1 MTSTPRWSSR
11 SSITSK
17 PTAATAHG
25 PAARLAA
32 VRSLFRYAA
41 LCHPE
46 HAEVI
51 ARVLAIPQKRFDKAI
66 VSFLTATE
74 IDALLDAPD
83 TGRWEGRRDRALLA
97 LATQTGSGCPSSPGS
112 TAATSTSTPAP
123 TFVASARAANS
134 GPCPSPTAPW
144 PCCGSGCRNAAV
156 TPPAS
161 PASFNPPTA
170 SPELAAP
177 PTSES
182 PATSEYIVQRH
193 DSLWSIAEGVLGD
206 GFRWREI
213 RDVNVGKLQPDGGT
227 LTATSDVI
235 HPGWILDVPLSTQS
249 APPPSPVPATH
260 TVQPGEHL
268 WEIAEGTLEA
278 ALSREASDA
287 EIDPY
292 WREVVEQNRADL
304 PDPSNPS
311 VLYSGHIVR
320 LPAVP
325 GAELEPDDGIQEP
338 NPEPSESPGDP
349 AVAAS
354 PPSPPSDS
362 ALPAP
367 RSSTPTS
374 TPGDTPEP
382 LGDPDSTIPI
392 EDEADSEDGVAAG
405 VLGVAGTGLAAVVAL
420 LARRRRDRQ
429 ARAAPGHV
437 SPAMPNDLR
446 DTHREVVA
454 RADLDQRAEVRAA
467 LAEVAGHVA
476 GRRRARCRPRLVQV
490 NSTRI
495 DVLLDE
501 PDVNPPPGWTVEAS
515 GQVWAAPRNNEL
527 TDTDDVC
534 VAPLL
539 VTLGRPDGMTEILY
553 DLEGAGTTTL
563 TGDADAA
570 LRLARSILY
579 EIVHQPDEVSVVI
592 VSDLP
597 APDDPRVRIAGSWDE
612 IADDTLAWALLS
624 IRSLHF
630 RPTSSPPPFS
640 PAAPDAAST
649 APSPSCSSSTPH
661 PTTSGSTSYS
671 TSRTEVLRLPWSS
684 SRTFARSERA
694 WCSTAR
700 DWPSPPSAWSSRRR
714 ASIQRSQTTSTDFSK
729 LLTGRHR

>member
-1 MTSTPRWSSR
+1 M
-11 SSITSK
+11 
-17 PTAATAHG
+17 
-25 PAARLAA
+25 
-32 VRSLFRYAA
+32 
-41 LCHPE
+41 
-46 HAEVI
+46 
-51 ARVLAIPQKRFDKAI
+51 
-66 VSFLTATE
+66 
-74 IDALLDAPD
+74 
-83 TGRWEGRRDRALLA
+83 
-97 LATQTGSGCPSSPGS
+97 
-112 TAATSTSTPAP
+112 
-123 TFVASARAANS
+123 
-134 GPCPSPTAPW
+134 
-144 PCCGSGCRNAAV
+144 
-156 TPPAS
+156 
-161 PASFNPPTA
+161 
-170 SPELAAP
+170 AAP

-249 APPPSPVPATH
+249 APPPSPGPATH

-392 EDEADSEDGVAAG
+392 EDDADSEDGVAAG

-420 LARRRRDRQ
+420 KLARRRRDRQ

-495 DVLLDE
+495 GVLLDE

-612 IADDTLAWALLS
+612 IADDTLAWARLS

-649 APSPSCSSSTPH
+649 APSPTCSSSTPH